1 MAIVAR
7 LFLLGALALAAG
19 CVRGPVYIQP
29 DVPGE
34 MPRING
40 M

>member
-7 LFLLGALALAAG
+7 LLLLGALALATG
-19 CVRGPVYIQP
+19 CVHGPVYAPP